1 MSSLN
6 NITFRGAGAGA
17 GKTYN
22 ITQEVAKAIREKAC
36 RPAGLIATTFTRKA
50 ATELREKLRTGLYE
64 AGLPV
69 EAEQLG
75 QALIGTVH
83 GVAEKILSRFALEA
97 GISPRIEVLDD
108 DLAED
113 LLHHALDSVCD
124 LSSVEQLQT
133 IALRLAQRDLQT
145 KEFNWRRQVGQLLE
159 EACANGFSAA
169 DLKRF
174 GQESVREFTAFF
186 GKPFKTTVFNSAP
199 TLIEDVKQAI
209 IQWGDDTKTT
219 AKYLEFLNEMLLSIN
234 NKTVAWGDWIKL
246 ITAEPAKRKRT
257 NGLDLALDALKQAVP
272 NWEQDPQFH
281 ADVTAYT
288 TQLFGLAADALDIF
302 QDLKEKRGALD
313 FTDLERKAKDLICE
327 NQEVAAQLA
336 ESLDLLVV
344 DEFQDTSPM
353 QLALFVALAKCA
365 KKVIWVGDIK
375 QAIYGFRGS
384 DPTLVDAVVDRLAK
398 TNQIAPPLNI
408 SYRSI
413 PELVRLVNEWFT
425 LPFRNSLKL
434 ESDQVRLSE
443 QRPAISGKQSAL
455 GIFNMTSEEGNR
467 WCNKHTKQAVADGVH
482 QLLTRQ
488 PPLRVFCPRKK
499 CERELEPGDIA
510 ILSRK
515 NTRAKGIAE
524 ALAERG
530 IAASLSGN
538 GLMATPEVCFAL
550 ACLRRLYDRTDT
562 LATAEIIAL
571 GGNQE
576 PEQWLAQRLKYLETL
591 SKDSQDQWGEAP
603 GFSDPRI
610 LALEKIRPV
619 IATLSVSEALDLA
632 MDCADAFALVS
643 AWPGP
648 EAQAFERRAN
658 LEILRGLAA
667 RYEQSASTSGS
678 AATITGFLTF
688 CRQLEEDGLDSKASS
703 LGANTVEV
711 MTYHKAKG
719 LEWPVVIC
727 CDLDEEFETRLFS
740 PRVEQSVGASFDME
754 SPLHGRCLRFWAS
767 PFGRKSKDIP
777 ALARM
782 QESPQ
787 GKLLAEKQEAESL
800 RLLYVGFTR
809 ARDLL
814 VLAVRPGNEHPW
826 LNQAEDVNMKDP
838 GALQISARA
847 SDKSTKQTGIEFQ
860 KTRVWFSARQ
870 EPGKKLPARLTP
882 SKSTTSQPL
891 EVLEVITLDW
901 GRLPLRGHPEESMVG
916 DAVHTILAAEFQF
929 PDHPKAKSVIEG
941 TIKRHELQ
949 DALSAEAVHTM
960 ATSFRRWV
968 QGRFQPKQTIVEV
981 PFHYHN
987 ELGQLVTGFI
997 DLLLETAEGWVI
1009 VDHKTFPGPS
1019 SEWKSKAQSYSGQI
1033 RHYVEALLAN
1043 DKKVASAWVHLATG
1057 GGMVRL
1063 QPIPPH

>member
-1 MSSLN
+1 MGNLN

-22 ITQEVAKAIREKAC
+22 ITQEVANAIREKTC

-50 ATELREKLRTGLYE
+50 ASELREKLRAGLYE
-64 AGLPV
+64 AGLPS
-69 EAEQLG
+69 EAEQIG

-83 GVAEKILSRFALEA
+83 GVAEKLLARFALEA
-97 GISPRIEVLDD
+97 GISPQIQVLDD
-108 DLAED
+108 DLADD

-124 LSSVEQLQT
+124 LKTEEQLQA
-133 IALRLAQRDLQT
+133 IALRLAQQDAQT
-145 KEFNWRRQVGQLLE
+145 KEFNWRGQVGQLLE
-159 EACANGFSAA
+159 EACANGFSAT

-174 GQESVREFTAFF
+174 GQESALEFTAFF
-186 GKPFKTTVFNSAP
+186 GKPSQASDFNSVP
-199 TLIEDVKQAI
+199 VLIEDVKKAI
-209 IQWGDDTKTT
+209 VDWGDDTKTT
-219 AKYLEFLNEMLLSIN
+219 ASYLDFLNEMLRSLN
-234 NKTVAWGDWIKL
+234 NQTVAWCDWIKL
-246 ITAEPAKRKRT
+246 ATAEPAKRKRT
-257 NGLDLALDALKQAVP
+257 NQLVLALAALHQAVP
-272 NWEQDPQFH
+272 NWELHPQFH

-288 TQLFGLAADALDIF
+288 TQLFGLAADALEVF

-313 FTDLERKAKDLICE
+313 FTDLERKAKDLICD
-327 NQEVAAQLA
+327 NQEVAAQLT

-384 DPTLVDAVVDRLAK
+384 DPALVDAVVDRLAK

-413 PELVRLVNEWFT
+413 PALVRLVNDWFT
-425 LPFRNSLKL
+425 LPFNLSLELKP
-434 ESDQVRLSE
+434 DQVRLLE
-443 QRPAISGKQSAL
+443 KRPAISGRQPAL
-455 GIFNMTSEEGNR
+455 GIFNMTSNEGTR
-467 WCNKHTKQAVADGVH
+467 WNNLQTAQAVADGVH
-482 QLLTRQ
+482 QLLNHQ
-488 PPLRVFCPRKK
+488 PPLRVFCPQNK
-499 CERELEPGDIA
+499 CERVLEPGDVA
-510 ILSRK
+510 ILCRK
-515 NTRAKGIAE
+515 NKQAKEIAE
-524 ALAERG
+524 ALAARG
-530 IAASLSGN
+530 IAASLAGS

-576 PEQWLAQRLKYLETL
+576 PEQWLTQRLKYLQSLAHE
-591 SKDSQDQWGEAP
+591 SPDRWGETP
-603 GFSDPRI
+603 EFSDQRI
-610 LALEKIRPV
+610 LALEKIRPA

-658 LEILRGLAA
+658 LEVLRGLAA
-667 RYEQSASTSGS
+667 RYEESASNNGS
-678 AATITGFLTF
+678 AATVAGFLTF
-688 CRQLEEDGLDSKASS
+688 CRQLADDGLDSKASS
-703 LGANTVEV
+703 LGGNSVEV

-727 CDLDEEFETRLFS
+727 CDLDEEFEPRLFS
-740 PRVEQSVGASFDME
+740 PRVEQSVGVSFDMA
-754 SPLHGRCLRFWAS
+754 SPLNGRCLRFWAS

-782 QESPQ
+782 QDSPP
-787 GKLLAEKQEAESL
+787 GKQLAEKQAAESL

-814 VLAVRPGNEHPW
+814 VLAIRPGKEHPW
-826 LNQAEDVNMKDP
+826 LNQAYGVDLNDP
-838 GALQISARA
+838 KALQISAQA
-847 SDKSTKQTGIEFQ
+847 GDKSAKTDGAAFQ
-860 KTRVWFSARQ
+860 QARSWFAPRQ
-870 EPGKKLPARLTP
+870 EPSKKLPARLIP
-882 SKSTTSQPL
+882 SKSTARQPL
-891 EVLEVITLDW
+891 EVLEVIKLDW
-901 GRLPLRGHPEESMVG
+901 GRLPVRGHPEESMVG
-916 DAVHTILAAEFQF
+916 DALHTILAAEFQF
-929 PDHPKAKSVIEG
+929 PDHPQAKSVIEG
-941 TIKRHELQ
+941 ALKRHNLQ
-949 DALSAEAVHTM
+949 DALSTEAVLTM
-960 ATSFRRWV
+960 TTSFRRWV
-968 QGRFQPKQTIVEV
+968 EARFKPQQTMVEV

-1009 VDHKTFPGPS
+1009 IDHKTFPGPS
-1019 SEWKSKAQSYSGQI
+1019 SEWKAKAQSYSGQVQ
-1033 RHYVEALLAN
+1033 HYVEALIAN
-1043 DKKVASAWVHLATG
+1043 DRKIASAWVHLATG

-1063 QPIPPH
+1063 RSSLPH